1 MDIGKY
7 IAVCETPSLA
17 STPFQSGLSHW
28 FYQHIL
34 NWDFKQL
41 IGEDKDWERVEGDIL
56 TLIAYSEGDT
66 KTKLER
72 ASGINTVVFN

>member
-7 IAVCETPSLA
+7 IAVCETPTLA
-17 STPFQSGLSHW
+17 STPFQTGLSLW

-41 IGEDKDWERVEGDIL
+41 IGEDNDLERVEGDIL
-56 TLIAYSEGDT
+56 NLIAYSEGDT

-72 ASGINTVVFN
+72 ASGIITVVFN